1 MLVQLAIAVE
11 AEAESTAALVECIEE
26 PMPVQKAIAVEAGS
40 IAALVDCIEEQVAR
54 LVEAR
59 HTRVDTAVVVYIK
72 EQVVVAAV
80 STASFVDTLSASVRI
95 LFPPFDIQLV
105 STAAPVVIV
114 VALASFAVRAAVASA
129 TASFDIHLISVS
141 ADECTRDPCHT
152 IPYTSS
158 RKFALSFHR
167 PISIESMSVLV

>member
-1 MLVQLAIAVE
+1 MPVQLAIAVE

-95 LFPPFDIQLV
+95 LFPPFDIQLISQFI

-114 VALASFAVRAAVASA
+114 VALAAFAVRAAVASA
-129 TASFDIHLISVS
+129 TASFDIHLISAS
-141 ADECTRDPCHT
+141 LGNRH
-152 IPYTSS
+152 
-158 RKFALSFHR
+158 
-167 PISIESMSVLV
+167 SVLR